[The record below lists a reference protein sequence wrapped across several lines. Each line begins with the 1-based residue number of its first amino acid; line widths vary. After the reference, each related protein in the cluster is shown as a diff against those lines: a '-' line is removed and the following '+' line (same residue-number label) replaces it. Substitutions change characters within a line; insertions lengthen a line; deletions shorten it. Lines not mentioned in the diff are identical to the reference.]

1 MNFKD
6 EQLKSRIKE
15 LNKSGVYIDLR
26 LGAVPAAV
34 LFTLLLQ
41 FLSHEGVRSNPNVY
55 TLIFH
60 FTQQIYDWLIT
71 NDKELKKHLTKPIPT
86 IKLAKKGIYVES
98 EDIDPEE
105 KHHV

>member
-6 EQLKSRIKE
+6 EQLKTMIKE
-15 LNKSGVYIDLR
+15 LNKSGGYIDLR
-26 LGAVPAAV
+26 LGAGPAVV
-34 LFTLLLQ
+34 LFTLFLQ
-41 FLSHEGVRSNPNVY
+41 FLSNEAVQNNPTVY

-60 FTQQIYDWLIT
+60 FAQQIYDWLIT

-86 IKLAKKGIYVES
+86 IKLVKKGIYAES
-98 EDIDPEE
+98 EDIDPED